1 MSMAP
6 EASSGIR
13 TVLNKAIWILET
25 ISSTVIMIMM
35 VVTFAD
41 VIGRYVLNKP
51 IFGGTEIIAAL
62 LALAIF
68 SGLGVLNAR
77 DDHIVVELLEGP
89 ARTLVG
95 PLAYEVSIQIFSVA
109 CMSLIAVVL
118 FTQALESYEYN
129 KLTVVLEMP
138 VYYVTG
144 TVAVLAVISVVSQ
157 VTGVA
162 LKILDLGKQKKAD
175 TL

>member
-1 MSMAP
+1 MSSAP
-6 EASSGIR
+6 ETSSKTRI
-13 TVLNKAIWILET
+13 VLNKAIWILET
-25 ISSTVIMIMM
+25 ISSTVILIMM

-62 LALAIF
+62 LALSIF
-68 SGLGVLNAR
+68 SGLSVINAR
-77 DDHIVVELLEGP
+77 DEHIVVELLEGP
-89 ARTLVG
+89 ARKLVG
-95 PLAYEVSIQIFSVA
+95 PLAYEVSIQLFSVA

-118 FTQALESYEYN
+118 FTQALESYEYK

-144 TVAVLAVISVVSQ
+144 TVAVLAVISVISQ

-162 LKILDLGKQKKAD
+162 LKIFDLGYQKKAD

>member
-1 MSMAP
+1 MSSAP
-6 EASSGIR
+6 ETSSKTRI
-13 TVLNKAIWILET
+13 VLNKAIWILET
-25 ISSTVIMIMM
+25 ISSSVILIMM

-62 LALAIF
+62 LALSIF
-68 SGLGVLNAR
+68 SGLGVINAR
-77 DDHIVVELLEGP
+77 DEHIVVELLEGP
-89 ARTLVG
+89 ARKLVG
-95 PLAYEVSIQIFSVA
+95 PLAYEVSIQLFSVA

-118 FTQALESYEYN
+118 FTQALESYEYK

-144 TVAVLAVISVVSQ
+144 TVAVLAVISVISQ

-162 LKILDLGKQKKAD
+162 LKIFDLGYQKKAD